1 MKRRVVVIGG
11 GIVGLSCA
19 FYARREGFDVT
30 IVDPGVAEGRASF
43 GNAGVLAF
51 CEQLPLATPELIRE
65 LPRMLLSRDSPL
77 TVRWRYFPA
86 VLPWLVRFALASSS
100 ACVHRAMHSLHAVMS
115 GALAAHQELAQACGA
130 ADMLAHTGWIKAW
143 QQAPKQST
151 SSERDLLAD
160 LGIGMHDLSRA
171 ELADLAPGFDGV
183 FEAATLFSDCYQVSS
198 PGRYIASIT
207 AQCQAIGVRFVT
219 GAVSEFCQERGAVRG
234 VLTEAGS
241 RIDADD
247 FIVAGGAWSKRLAAA
262 LGDDVPLDTER
273 GYHFMLDVG
282 GSTVLRAPLLW
293 QDKSIVLSQM
303 EDGLRMTSS
312 VEFAGLHAPPRY
324 EKLERTFAA
333 VRNTVPSLAHAQLN
347 SRWLGFRPSVPDSV
361 PVIGRSARHRNCLLA
376 FGHGHLGLTLGPV
389 TGKLVAAQ
397 LADRPTPID
406 LAAFSPSRFN

>member
-1 MKRRVVVIGG
+1 MQRRVVVIGG
-11 GIVGLSCA
+11 GVVGLSCA

-65 LPRMLLSRDSPL
+65 LPRLLLSRESPL

-86 VLPWLVRFALASSS
+86 LLPWLIRFALSSSS
-100 ACVHRAMHSLHAVMS
+100 ASVHRAMQGLHALMS
-115 GALAAHQELAQACGA
+115 GALAAHQDIAHACGT
-130 ADMLAHTGWIKAW
+130 ADMLTHTGWIKAW
-143 QQAPKQST
+143 QKAPSRT
-151 SSERDLLAD
+151 GSSERDMLAD
-160 LGIGMHDLSRA
+160 LGIGMRELSSA

-183 FEAATLFSDCYQVSS
+183 FEAATLFSDCYHVSS
-198 PGRYIASIT
+198 PGRYIASIA
-207 AQCQAIGVRFVT
+207 AQCQASGVRFVD
-219 GAVSEFCQERGAVRG
+219 GVVSEFRQERGAVRG

-262 LGDDVPLDTER
+262 LGDTVPLDTER
-273 GYHFMLDVG
+273 GYHLMLDVG
-282 GSTVLRAPLLW
+282 AAPVLRAPLLW
-293 QDKSIVLSQM
+293 QEKSIVLSQM

-312 VEFAGLHAPPRY
+312 VEFAGLHALPRY
-324 EKLERTFAA
+324 EKIERTLAA
-333 VRNTVPSLAHAQLN
+333 VRNTVPSLADARIN

-361 PVIGRSARHRNCLLA
+361 PVIGRSAQHRNCLFA

-389 TGKLVAAQ
+389 TGKLIATQ
-397 LADRPTPID
+397 LADRPAPID
-406 LAAFSPSRFN
+406 LGAFSPARFN